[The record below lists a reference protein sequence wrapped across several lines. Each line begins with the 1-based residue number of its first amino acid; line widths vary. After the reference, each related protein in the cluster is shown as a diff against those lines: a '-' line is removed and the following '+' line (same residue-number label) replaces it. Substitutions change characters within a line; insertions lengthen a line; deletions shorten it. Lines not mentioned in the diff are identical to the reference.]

1 MQNLHSCEKKTK
13 SSSGFTLV
21 ELLVVC
27 TILAIVISAIAAC
40 LAGGIRV
47 WDSARSFHVGE
58 SDTMLA
64 MEYMRRDL
72 GATFS
77 FPGIPLTVKQ
87 REMSFPGIVHEDP
100 EGKGKLGTIAYAF
113 RSSDGALER
122 RTAVYPDGQPRIE
135 VLLSDAREVSFQAGF
150 AQNMDSLVST
160 GLPARVDIEI
170 VIIEYDTPMTLTRN
184 VALPAGGG

>member
-64 MEYMRRDL
+64 ML
-72 GATFS
+72 NWLS
-77 FPGIPLTVKQ
+77 
-87 REMSFPGIVHEDP
+87 
-100 EGKGKLGTIAYAF
+100 
-113 RSSDGALER
+113 
-122 RTAVYPDGQPRIE
+122 TARARYCLRAGQAVRCQQ
-135 VLLSDAREVSFQAGF
+135 LKKCW
-150 AQNMDSLVST
+150 N
-160 GLPARVDIEI
+160 
-170 VIIEYDTPMTLTRN
+170 
-184 VALPAGGG
+184 